1 MSLPSPDPV
10 GPDPARPDLVAVEPM
25 TSSTPPLQAIL
36 PGDFLLGR
44 AHGIRHDMLRIGQ
57 RLRLGR
63 QQRQYARYTHAALVT
78 SESGDLIEAI
88 GEGVHRST
96 VTGYLDL
103 RVPFQIVHIAASD
116 EDRRQMV
123 AFAEAAL
130 ARKAP
135 YGFLSNVSTA
145 FWAFTGS
152 RLIFFLD
159 GSYTCSGLVAAA
171 LERTSARFT
180 TNAARV
186 MPAQL
191 AVWFGAP
198 PPPPDPPRS
207 FGAVGR
213 ALAAVGRFALPRR
226 R

>member
-1 MSLPSPDPV
+1 MPVPDAV
-10 GPDPARPDLVAVEPM
+10 GPEMATVEPV
-25 TSSTPPLQAIL
+25 SPLAGLL

-44 AHGIRHDMLRIGQ
+44 AHGYKHGLLRFGQ
-57 RLRLGR
+57 GLRMSR
-63 QQRQYARYTHAALVT
+63 RRRRFARYTHAALVV
-78 SESGDLIEAI
+78 SESGDLIEAVGTGVRRSHVRAYI
-88 GEGVHRST
+88 DAGEPYR
-96 VTGYLDL
+96 
-103 RVPFQIVHIAASD
+103 IVRIKVSD

-123 AFAEAAL
+123 EFAEAAL

-145 FWAFTGS
+145 LWALTGS

-171 LERTSARFT
+171 LERTSTRFT

-191 AVWFGAP
+191 AEMFGAP
-198 PPPPDPPRS
+198 VPPPDPR
-207 FGAVGR
+207 GAAGR
-213 ALAAVGRFALPRR
+213 AGAALARRVHRRRVRPRR
-226 R
+226 